1 MNGWAK
7 CAGIISIIAG
17 IVFFIA
23 IALALSDGLTLEE
36 GVRLSA
42 YLVNDKFEQVAI
54 IASLILFVAAITAV
68 AAGVSSK
75 KCSVSIAGASF
86 AFLGIILLINVLNNV
101 TAITERSV
109 EYDFLG
115 AFFFLAFAVLLMGV
129 EKRRYVFSVIAVI
142 LGVALYALYLI
153 ALLGGMVTVF
163 LGIIL
168 LILAGVAVAVPAK
181 LTAAEIEAAAAKQA
195 ECDDLLEQAWNAA
208 VAKVGEDKLQD
219 MSDEEIMAVVREADE
234 DLYNKVSEATGLNAA
249 YTHTAVSPEESAAAQ
264 IAAEAAAKKAAAEEA
279 EAREAAAKAA
289 KEEELNKLLEQG
301 WNVATAKVG
310 DEAEDMSDEEIM
322 AVIRKEDEDLYNK
335 IAEATGL
342 RAAVS
347 PEEEAAAKA
356 AQEAAAAKAA
366 EEAKAK
372 AEAEEAAKKAAEEE
386 AAKKAAEEEAAKK
399 AAEEEAAKKA
409 AEEAAAKEA
418 AAKEAAAKE
427 AAAKAAEEEAAKK
440 AAEEAKATE
449 EAKAAEAAAAAD
461 DSAAKTA
468 AAAGAA
474 VFAGAAAAAAKGE
487 PAEEESELDRLLR
500 QGWEVTVAEVG
511 EERAEEM
518 SDYEIMAVISVV
530 DPPLYE
536 KLSALTGIV
545 VSTGDEPEGEMVGD
559 EDFDDDDFE
568 LEPDTP
574 AALLR
579 RACWNKGL
587 RCRKNY
593 GPYFIPVAFVKSKV
607 AVYIDEDT
615 PDHSNDEVL
624 AKKGWIVLHFA
635 ESKITDGADEAQ
647 VVYDAVKENIRAMK
661 KAKKSK
667 AKKKR

>member
-86 AFLGIILLINVLNNV
+86 AVLGIILLINVLNNV

-115 AFFFLAFAVLLMGV
+115 AFFFLAFAVLIMGV

-208 VAKVGEDKLQD
+208 AAKVGEDKLQD
-219 MSDEEIMAVVREADE
+219 LSDEEIMAVVREADE

-356 AQEAAAAKAA
+356 AQEAVAAKAA

-418 AAKEAAAKE
+418 AAKEAAAK
-427 AAAKAAEEEAAKK
+427 AAEEEAAKK
-440 AAEEAKATE
+440 AAEEAKAAE
-449 EAKAAEAAAAAD
+449 DAKAAEAAAAAD

-474 VFAGAAAAAAKGE
+474 AGAAVFAGAAAVAAKDE

-545 VSTGDEPEGEMVGD
+545 VSTGDEPEGEMAGD

>member
-115 AFFFLAFAVLLMGV
+115 AFFFLAFAVLIMGV

-335 IAEATGL
+335 ISEATGL

-399 AAEEEAAKKA
+399 AAEEEAAEKA

-418 AAKEAAAKE
+418 AAKG

-440 AAEEAKATE
+440 AAEEAKA
-449 EAKAAEAAAAAD
+449 AEA
-461 DSAAKTA
+461 A

-474 VFAGAAAAAAKGE
+474 VFAGAAAAAAKSE

-545 VSTGDEPEGEMVGD
+545 VSTGDEPEGEMAGD

-579 RACWNKGL
+579 RACWNTGL

>member
-86 AFLGIILLINVLNNV
+86 AVLGIILLINVLNNV

-115 AFFFLAFAVLLMGV
+115 AFFFLAFAVLIMGV

-168 LILAGVAVAVPAK
+168 LILAGVTVAVPAK

-208 VAKVGEDKLQD
+208 AAKVGEDKLQD

-234 DLYNKVSEATGLNAA
+234 GLYNKVSEATGLNAA

-409 AEEAAAKEA
+409 AEE
-418 AAKEAAAKE
+418 
-427 AAAKAAEEEAAKK
+427 EAAKK
-440 AAEEAKATE
+440 AAEEAKAAE
-449 EAKAAEAAAAAD
+449 DAKAAEAAAATD

-474 VFAGAAAAAAKGE
+474 VFAGAAAAAAKDE

-545 VSTGDEPEGEMVGD
+545 VSTGDEPEGEMAGD

>member
-86 AFLGIILLINVLNNV
+86 AVLGIILLINVLNNV

-115 AFFFLAFAVLLMGV
+115 AFFFLAFAVLIMGV

-208 VAKVGEDKLQD
+208 AAKVGEDKLQD

-322 AVIRKEDEDLYNK
+322 AVIRKEDEDLYSK

-366 EEAKAK
+366 EEAKK
-372 AEAEEAAKKAAEEE
+372 AAEEEAAKKAAEEE

-409 AEEAAAKEA
+409 AEEA
-418 AAKEAAAKE
+418 
-427 AAAKAAEEEAAKK
+427 
-440 AAEEAKATE
+440 
-449 EAKAAEAAAAAD
+449 KAAEAAAAAD

-474 VFAGAAAAAAKGE
+474 AGAAVFAGAAAAAAKDE

-545 VSTGDEPEGEMVGD
+545 VSTGDEPEGEMAGD

>member
-86 AFLGIILLINVLNNV
+86 AVLGIILLINVLNNV

-115 AFFFLAFAVLLMGV
+115 AFFFLAFAVLIMGV

-208 VAKVGEDKLQD
+208 AAKVGEDKLQD

-427 AAAKAAEEEAAKK
+427 EAAKK
-440 AAEEAKATE
+440 AAEEAKAAE
-449 EAKAAEAAAAAD
+449 DAKAAEAAAAAD

-474 VFAGAAAAAAKGE
+474 AGAAVFAGAAAAAAKDE

-545 VSTGDEPEGEMVGD
+545 VSTGDEPEGEMAGD

>member
-86 AFLGIILLINVLNNV
+86 AVLGIILLINVLNNV

-115 AFFFLAFAVLLMGV
+115 AFFFLAFAVLIMGV

-208 VAKVGEDKLQD
+208 AAKVGEDKLQD

-418 AAKEAAAKE
+418 AAKEEAAK
-427 AAAKAAEEEAAKK
+427 KAAEEEAAKK
-440 AAEEAKATE
+440 AAEG
-449 EAKAAEAAAAAD
+449 AKAAEAAAAAD

-474 VFAGAAAAAAKGE
+474 AGAAVFAGAAAAAAKDE

-545 VSTGDEPEGEMVGD
+545 VSTGDEPEGEMAGD

>member
-86 AFLGIILLINVLNNV
+86 AVLGIILLINVLNNV

-115 AFFFLAFAVLLMGV
+115 AFFFLAFAVLIMGV

-208 VAKVGEDKLQD
+208 AAKVGEDKLQD

-356 AQEAAAAKAA
+356 A

-418 AAKEAAAKE
+418 AAKEEAAK
-427 AAAKAAEEEAAKK
+427 KAAEEEAAKK
-440 AAEEAKATE
+440 AAEG
-449 EAKAAEAAAAAD
+449 AKAAEAAAAAD

-474 VFAGAAAAAAKGE
+474 AGAAVFAGAAAAAAKDE

-545 VSTGDEPEGEMVGD
+545 VSTGDEPEGEMAGD

>member
-7 CAGIISIIAG
+7 CAGIISIISG

-86 AFLGIILLINVLNNV
+86 AVLGIILLINVLNNV

-115 AFFFLAFAVLLMGV
+115 AFFFLAFAVLIMGV

-208 VAKVGEDKLQD
+208 AAKVGEDKLQD

-418 AAKEAAAKE
+418 AAKEAAAK
-427 AAAKAAEEEAAKK
+427 AAEEEAAKK
-440 AAEEAKATE
+440 AAEEAKAAE
-449 EAKAAEAAAAAD
+449 DAKAAEAAAAAD

-474 VFAGAAAAAAKGE
+474 AGAAVFAGAAAAAAKDE

-545 VSTGDEPEGEMVGD
+545 VSTGDEPEGEMAGD

>member
-86 AFLGIILLINVLNNV
+86 AVLGIILLINVLNNV

-115 AFFFLAFAVLLMGV
+115 AFFFLAFAVLIMGV

-208 VAKVGEDKLQD
+208 AAKVGEDKLQD

-264 IAAEAAAKKAAAEEA
+264 IAAEATAKKAAAEEA

-418 AAKEAAAKE
+418 AAKEAAAK
-427 AAAKAAEEEAAKK
+427 AAEEEAAKK
-440 AAEEAKATE
+440 AAEEAKAAE
-449 EAKAAEAAAAAD
+449 DAKAAEAAAAAD

-474 VFAGAAAAAAKGE
+474 AGAAVFAGAAAVAAKDE

-545 VSTGDEPEGEMVGD
+545 VSTGDEPEGEMAGD

>member
-86 AFLGIILLINVLNNV
+86 AVLGIILLINVLNNV

-115 AFFFLAFAVLLMGV
+115 AFFFLAFAVLIMGV

-208 VAKVGEDKLQD
+208 AAKVGEDKLQD

-418 AAKEAAAKE
+418 AAKE
-427 AAAKAAEEEAAKK
+427 EAAKK
-440 AAEEAKATE
+440 AAEEAKAAE
-449 EAKAAEAAAAAD
+449 DAKAAEATAAAD

-474 VFAGAAAAAAKGE
+474 AGAAVFAGAAAAAAKDE

-545 VSTGDEPEGEMVGD
+545 VSTGDEPEGEMAGD

>member
-86 AFLGIILLINVLNNV
+86 AVLGIILLINVLNNV

-115 AFFFLAFAVLLMGV
+115 AFFFLAFAVLIMGV

-153 ALLGGMVTVF
+153 ALLGGMATVF

-208 VAKVGEDKLQD
+208 AAKVGEDKLQD

-418 AAKEAAAKE
+418 AAKEAAAK
-427 AAAKAAEEEAAKK
+427 AAEEEAAKK
-440 AAEEAKATE
+440 AAEEAKAAE
-449 EAKAAEAAAAAD
+449 DAKAAEAAAAAD

-474 VFAGAAAAAAKGE
+474 AGAAVFAGAAAAAAKDE

-545 VSTGDEPEGEMVGD
+545 VSTGDEPEGEMAGD

>member
-86 AFLGIILLINVLNNV
+86 AVLGIILLINVLNNV

-115 AFFFLAFAVLLMGV
+115 AFFFLAFAVLIMGV

-208 VAKVGEDKLQD
+208 AAKVGEDKLQD

-418 AAKEAAAKE
+418 AAKEEAAK
-427 AAAKAAEEEAAKK
+427 KAAEEEAAKK
-440 AAEEAKATE
+440 AAE

-474 VFAGAAAAAAKGE
+474 AGAAVFAGAAAAAAKDE

-545 VSTGDEPEGEMVGD
+545 VSTGDEPEGEMAGD

>member
-86 AFLGIILLINVLNNV
+86 AVLGMILLINVLNNV

-115 AFFFLAFAVLLMGV
+115 AFFFLAFAVLIMGV

-208 VAKVGEDKLQD
+208 AAKVGEDKLQD

-399 AAEEEAAKKA
+399 AAEEAAKKA
-409 AEEAAAKEA
+409 AKEA
-418 AAKEAAAKE
+418 AVKEAAAKE

-440 AAEEAKATE
+440 AAEEAKA
-449 EAKAAEAAAAAD
+449 AEAAAAAE

-468 AAAGAA
+468 AAAGAAAGAA
-474 VFAGAAAAAAKGE
+474 VFAGAAAAAAKDE

-545 VSTGDEPEGEMVGD
+545 VSTGDEPEGEMAGD

>member
-86 AFLGIILLINVLNNV
+86 AVLGIILLINVLNNV

-115 AFFFLAFAVLLMGV
+115 AFFFLAFAVLIMGV

-208 VAKVGEDKLQD
+208 AAKVGEDKLQD

-427 AAAKAAEEEAAKK
+427 DAAKKAAEEEAAK
-440 AAEEAKATE
+440 
-449 EAKAAEAAAAAD
+449 KAAEAAAAAD

-474 VFAGAAAAAAKGE
+474 AGAAVFAGAAAAAAKDE

-545 VSTGDEPEGEMVGD
+545 VSTGDEPEGEMAGD

>member
-42 YLVNDKFEQVAI
+42 YLVNDKFEQIAI

-86 AFLGIILLINVLNNV
+86 AVLGIILLINVLNNV

-115 AFFFLAFAVLLMGV
+115 AFFFLAFAVLIMGV

-208 VAKVGEDKLQD
+208 AAKVGEDKLQD

-399 AAEEEAAKKA
+399 AAEE
-409 AEEAAAKEA
+409 
-418 AAKEAAAKE
+418 
-427 AAAKAAEEEAAKK
+427 AKAAED
-440 AAEEAKATE
+440 AKAV
-449 EAKAAEAAAAAD
+449 EAAAAAD

-474 VFAGAAAAAAKGE
+474 AGAAVFAGAAAAAAKDE

-545 VSTGDEPEGEMVGD
+545 VSTGDEPEGEMAGD

>member
-86 AFLGIILLINVLNNV
+86 AVLGIILLINVLNNV

-115 AFFFLAFAVLLMGV
+115 AFFFLAFAVLIMGV

-168 LILAGVAVAVPAK
+168 LILAGVTVAVPAK

-208 VAKVGEDKLQD
+208 AAKVGEDKLQD

-347 PEEEAAAKA
+347 PEEEAATKA

-418 AAKEAAAKE
+418 AAKEAAAK
-427 AAAKAAEEEAAKK
+427 AAEEEAAKK
-440 AAEEAKATE
+440 AAEEAKAAE
-449 EAKAAEAAAAAD
+449 DAKAAEATAAAAG
-461 DSAAKTA
+461 

-474 VFAGAAAAAAKGE
+474 VFAGAAAAAAKDE

-545 VSTGDEPEGEMVGD
+545 VSTGDEPEGEMAGD

>member
-86 AFLGIILLINVLNNV
+86 AVLGIILLINVLNNV

-115 AFFFLAFAVLLMGV
+115 AFFFLAFAVLIMGV

-208 VAKVGEDKLQD
+208 AAKVGEDKLQD

-418 AAKEAAAKE
+418 AAKEAAAK
-427 AAAKAAEEEAAKK
+427 AAEEEAAKK
-440 AAEEAKATE
+440 AAEEAKAAE
-449 EAKAAEAAAAAD
+449 DAKAAEAAAAAD

-474 VFAGAAAAAAKGE
+474 AGAAVFAGAAAAAAKDE

-545 VSTGDEPEGEMVGD
+545 VSTGDEPEGEMAGD

>member
-86 AFLGIILLINVLNNV
+86 AVLGIILLINVLNNV

-115 AFFFLAFAVLLMGV
+115 AFFFLAFAVLIMGV
-129 EKRRYVFSVIAVI
+129 EKRRYIFSVIAVI

-208 VAKVGEDKLQD
+208 AAKVGEDKLQD

-418 AAKEAAAKE
+418 AAKEAAAK
-427 AAAKAAEEEAAKK
+427 AAEEEAAKK
-440 AAEEAKATE
+440 AAE

-474 VFAGAAAAAAKGE
+474 AGAAVFAGAAAAAAKDE

-545 VSTGDEPEGEMVGD
+545 VSTGDEPEGEMAGD

>member
-86 AFLGIILLINVLNNV
+86 AVLGIILLINVLNNV

-115 AFFFLAFAVLLMGV
+115 AFFFLAFAVLIMGV

-208 VAKVGEDKLQD
+208 AAKVGEDKLQD

-409 AEEAAAKEA
+409 AEEEAAKKAAEEA

-427 AAAKAAEEEAAKK
+427 EAAKKAAEEEAAKK
-440 AAEEAKATE
+440 AAEEAKAAE
-449 EAKAAEAAAAAD
+449 DAKAAEAAAAAG
-461 DSAAKTA
+461 

-474 VFAGAAAAAAKGE
+474 VFAGAAAAAAKDE

-536 KLSALTGIV
+536 KLSALTGII
-545 VSTGDEPEGEMVGD
+545 VSTGDEPEGEMAGD

-647 VVYDAVKENIRAMK
+647 AVYDAVKENIRAMK

>member
-86 AFLGIILLINVLNNV
+86 AVLGIILLINVLNNV

-115 AFFFLAFAVLLMGV
+115 AFFFLAFAVLIMGV

-208 VAKVGEDKLQD
+208 AAKVGEDKLQD

-322 AVIRKEDEDLYNK
+322 AVIRKEDEDLYSK

-366 EEAKAK
+366 EE
-372 AEAEEAAKKAAEEE
+372 AKKAAEEE

-418 AAKEAAAKE
+418 AAKEAAAK
-427 AAAKAAEEEAAKK
+427 KAAEEEAAKK
-440 AAEEAKATE
+440 AAE

-474 VFAGAAAAAAKGE
+474 AGAAVFAGAAAAAAKDE

-545 VSTGDEPEGEMVGD
+545 VSTGDEPEGEMAGD

>member
-86 AFLGIILLINVLNNV
+86 AVLGIILLINVLNNV

-115 AFFFLAFAVLLMGV
+115 AFFFLAFAVLIMGV

-168 LILAGVAVAVPAK
+168 LILAGVTVAVPAK

-208 VAKVGEDKLQD
+208 AAKVGEDKLQD

-347 PEEEAAAKA
+347 PEEEAATKA

-418 AAKEAAAKE
+418 AAKEAAAK
-427 AAAKAAEEEAAKK
+427 AAEEEAAKK
-440 AAEEAKATE
+440 AAEEAKAAE
-449 EAKAAEAAAAAD
+449 DAKAAEAAAAAD

-474 VFAGAAAAAAKGE
+474 AGAAVFAGAAAAAAKDE

-545 VSTGDEPEGEMVGD
+545 VSTGDEPEGEMAGD

>member
-86 AFLGIILLINVLNNV
+86 AVLGMILLINVLNNV

-115 AFFFLAFAVLLMGV
+115 AFFFLAFAVLIMGV

-208 VAKVGEDKLQD
+208 AAKVGEDKLQD

-409 AEEAAAKEA
+409 AEEAAKKAAKEA
-418 AAKEAAAKE
+418 AVKEAAAKE

-440 AAEEAKATE
+440 AAEEAKA
-449 EAKAAEAAAAAD
+449 AEAAAAA
-461 DSAAKTA
+461 AAKD
-468 AAAGAA
+468 
-474 VFAGAAAAAAKGE
+474 E

-545 VSTGDEPEGEMVGD
+545 VSTGDEPEGEMAGD

>member
-86 AFLGIILLINVLNNV
+86 AVLGIILLINVLNNV

-115 AFFFLAFAVLLMGV
+115 AFFFLAFAVLIMGV

-208 VAKVGEDKLQD
+208 AAKVGEDKLQD

-366 EEAKAK
+366 EEAKVK

-418 AAKEAAAKE
+418 AAKEAAAK
-427 AAAKAAEEEAAKK
+427 AAEEEAAKK
-440 AAEEAKATE
+440 AAEEAKAAE
-449 EAKAAEAAAAAD
+449 DAKAAEAAAAAD

-474 VFAGAAAAAAKGE
+474 AGAAVFAGAAAAAAKDE

-545 VSTGDEPEGEMVGD
+545 VSTGDEPEGEMAGD

>member
-115 AFFFLAFAVLLMGV
+115 AFFFLAFAVLIMGV

-335 IAEATGL
+335 ISEATGL

-347 PEEEAAAKA
+347 PEEEATAKA

-399 AAEEEAAKKA
+399 AAEEEAAEKA
-409 AEEAAAKEA
+409 AEEA

-440 AAEEAKATE
+440 AAEEAKA
-449 EAKAAEAAAAAD
+449 AEA
-461 DSAAKTA
+461 A

-474 VFAGAAAAAAKGE
+474 VFAGAAAAAAKSE

-545 VSTGDEPEGEMVGD
+545 VSTGDEPEGEMAGD